1 MANELAEK
9 KQTLSEALT
18 ASLTEVQSSLP
29 QNFNIPRFVQNS
41 IALLNGN
48 EALIKFNKQYGS
60 SQIKA
65 GLMRAAYLGL
75 DALHSECYLVPYG
88 STINFVTSYTGMM
101 KMVKKYSQNKVRQIT
116 TEVIRDGDSVKAKFA
131 DGRKSL
137 VIDSDV
143 LSTNPVK
150 GVIAMC
156 IFDDGSL
163 DYEYM
168 SVKQLEDVR
177 KQSKAKNSL
186 AWSTFTEEMYKKVVV
201 RRLCKRITLD
211 LDVDIAKELDS
222 GIEIETD
229 QKELA
234 RRDIAENENSE
245 DFIESTAEVVM
256 D

>member
-48 EALIKFNKQYGS
+48 ESLIKYNKQYGS
-60 SQIKA
+60 AQIKA

-75 DALHSECYLVPYG
+75 DALNAECYLVPYG
-88 STINFVTSYTGMM
+88 SSINFVTSYTGMM
-101 KMVKKYSQNKVRQIT
+101 KMVKKYSQNKVKQIT
-116 TEVIRDGDSVKAKFA
+116 TEIIREGDSVKAKFV
-131 DGRKSL
+131 DGKKNL
-137 VIDSDV
+137 EIDTDV
-143 LSTNPVK
+143 LSSKPLK

-156 IFDDGSL
+156 IFEDGSL
-163 DYEYM
+163 DFEYM
-168 SVKQLEDVR
+168 SKEQLEKVR
-177 KQSKAKNSL
+177 QQSKAKNSL
-186 AWSTFTEEMYKKVVV
+186 AWGTFTEEMYKKVVI

-211 LDVDIAKELDS
+211 LDSDIAKEFDS

-229 QKELA
+229 QRELA
-234 RRDIAENENSE
+234 RRDIEANENSE
-245 DFIESTAEVVM
+245 DFIESTAEVVS
-256 D
+256 